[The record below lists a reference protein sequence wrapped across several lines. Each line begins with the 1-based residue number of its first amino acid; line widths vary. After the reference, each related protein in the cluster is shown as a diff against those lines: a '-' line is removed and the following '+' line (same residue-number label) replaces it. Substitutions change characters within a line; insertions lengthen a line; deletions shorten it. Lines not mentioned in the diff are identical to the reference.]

1 MNPVFLVL
9 AKAAN
14 GIDALSRRHRL
25 LPWILAYIA
34 LLPLPYILSALFSE
48 YLIDLANR
56 ACLFILLAVGLNIV
70 KGFCGQVTVGH
81 IGLYAIGA
89 VTSAVLA
96 LQPGGFGET
105 LGFGFPVWVAIPIAV
120 LVTAFAGLIVGLPS
134 VRLEGAYLALATLG
148 LGESVRIMIAV
159 TPALGASTGLMLI
172 PAPSIGGITIESFT
186 GYYYL
191 VMTAAVIGIYF
202 SFSIL
207 RSATG
212 RAFQAIREDTIAAS
226 VNGVN
231 VVQYKLLAFVL
242 SAVYAGIAGALFAH
256 MPPGYLHHNNFTI
269 IEMVTLLLM
278 VVLGGIGN
286 VWGGVIGAIVVTI
299 IYDQTKDL
307 VFYFMERPIIIQP
320 IVFGL
325 SMVLLVIF
333 MPRGIG
339 GWFEGVQRNRRFIAR
354 SEEKLGGT
362 ARDA

>member
-1 MNPVFLVL
+1 MVFLSRI
-9 AKAAN
+9 ADFM
-14 GIDALSRRHRL
+14 DALASRHRL
-25 LPWILAYIA
+25 LPWLIAYVM
-34 LLPLPYILSALFSE
+34 LLPLPFIMSTFFNS

-56 ACLFILLAVGLNIV
+56 CCLFILLAVGLNIV

-89 VTSAVLA
+89 VTSAVLS
-96 LQPGGFGET
+96 LEPGGFGGA
-105 LGFGFPVWVAIPIAV
+105 LGFGLPVWVSIPIAV

-148 LGESVRIMIAV
+148 LGESVRIFIAV
-159 TPALGASTGLMLI
+159 TPALGSSTGLMMI
-172 PAPSIGGITIESFT
+172 PAPSIGSFVFDSFT
-186 GYYYL
+186 SYYYL
-191 VMTAAVIGIYF
+191 VMTAALVGIYF

-226 VNGVN
+226 VNGIN
-231 VVQYKLLAFVL
+231 VVKYKLLAFVL
-242 SAVYAGIAGALFAH
+242 SAIYAGLAGALFAH
-256 MPPGYLHHNNFTI
+256 MPPGYLHHNNFTV

-299 IYDQTKDL
+299 AYDQTKDL
-307 VFYFMERPIIIQP
+307 VVYFMDRPIVIQP
-320 IVFGL
+320 LVFGL
-325 SMVLLVIF
+325 SMVLLVLF

-339 GWFEGVQRNRRFIAR
+339 GWFEGVLRNRRFIKR

-362 ARDA
+362 ARNS